1 MQELKYQLVK
11 EDYQDWIHWNVAR
24 HSMKKMKIITAC
36 IYVAFFIFYVG
47 SSIVQKKEPVAVFSS
62 LIVVLLLGAFMFYI
76 ISPQHQER
84 TIWKRSGLSKLEKT
98 KGFPKIYLMI
108 REDGVKM
115 EVPEQICK
123 DYSYTEVT
131 DLEETP
137 RLYLIGTADRS
148 WQFVAKSAF
157 DSTEQG
163 EEFKSFMLEKI
174 EDAKENPEKYKKAE
188 EVPEISS
195 AEAGDEQDGH
205 SGSDVEGEEALI
217 KHVDTSSM
225 GKIGKM
231 ANLIAAMSE
240 DEGTSE
246 ELPEEIEEELK
257 VKTAEAVEA
266 AEETEQI

>member
-1 MQELKYQLVK
+1 MQGLNYQLVK
-11 EDYQDWIHWNVAR
+11 EDYLDWIHWNVAR
-24 HSMKKMKIITAC
+24 HSMKKMKIITAG

-47 SSIVQKKEPVAVFSS
+47 SSIVQKKEPAAILSS
-62 LIVVLLLGAFMFYI
+62 LILVLLLGAFMFYI
-76 ISPQHQER
+76 ISPKHQER

-98 KGFPKIYLMI
+98 NSFPKIYLTI

-115 EVPEQICK
+115 EVPDQVCK

-137 RLYLIGTADRS
+137 RLYLVGTSDRS

-157 DSTEQG
+157 ESAEKG
-163 EEFKSFMLEKI
+163 EEFKAFMLEKI
-174 EDAKENPEKYKKAE
+174 ADAKENPEKYKKAE
-188 EVPEISS
+188 EVAKADSVD
-195 AEAGDEQDGH
+195 AGYEQDNRED
-205 SGSDVEGEEALI
+205 SGSGTAEEEAVI

-240 DEGTSE
+240 DEAASE
-246 ELPEEIEEELK
+246 ERPEEKEEKEQ
-257 VKTAEAVEA
+257 
-266 AEETEQI
+266 TEQV